1 MANIQDKKKLLEQLF
16 LHDKPAKLLISMKE
30 SGKYASVIAKNI
42 DCTYSHCVRILQ
54 DMETLGL
61 VEFQKKGRIK
71 FVKLTKLG
79 EDVAFAIENLVRVFS
94 KFDGP

>member
-1 MANIQDKKKLLEQLF
+1 MTATPDKKKLLEQLF
-16 LHDKPAKLLISMKE
+16 LHDKPTKLLISTKGQ
-30 SGKYASVIAKNI
+30 GKYASIIAKDI

-54 DMETLGL
+54 DMKDLGL

-79 EDVAFAIENLVRVFS
+79 EDVAFALENLVRVFS
-94 KFDGP
+94 KFDGV